1 MPKVA
6 FVVGDYPP
14 AERKWREDTALSFAT
29 SDTEVGIVSV
39 PATPYFH
46 GLTPAEI
53 QLVAPAFIQAFRDA
67 EKQGYDAV
75 VPSVP

>member
-14 AERKWREDTALSFAT
+14 AERKRREDTALSFAT

-39 PATPYFH
+39 PATPISM
-46 GLTPAEI
+46 A
-53 QLVAPAFIQAFRDA
+53 
-67 EKQGYDAV
+67 
-75 VPSVP
+75 